1 MKKQYMIEEEWGG
14 GSASDVVHDG
24 MARSGTETDL
34 QAGELE
40 AAETDGAD
48 TTSHAD
54 GVEAQVEESKKRKSK
69 WGEAKKS
76 RWGNAQEE
84 AMAGNATID
93 RTGDVTAD
101 EGGSGEGERGRTR
114 RSRWSTETAAP
125 AQLSQQQVQET
136 LVLQMKLKQVNDRIS
151 TVSADAAR
159 READPNRSPSPP
171 PKYDAQGKRTN
182 TREVRMKES
191 LENERANIIESMM
204 KLNPAFQVPEGYV
217 KRKPSR
223 KLYIPTK
230 DYPGYNFI
238 GLIIGPRGNTQ
249 KRMERESG
257 CKIAIRGKGSVKE
270 GARRTRAT
278 DEEDDLHVYI
288 TGDTEEQVEIAAVQ
302 VKELLTPVDDE
313 KNAHKQKQLREL
325 ALINGTLRDDE
336 YCHVCGEKG
345 HRQFECPKRATIKGA
360 LEVRCLICGD
370 NSHPTRDCSR
380 RRAPPSAT
388 GAGGA
393 AADPTKSAVLDKE
406 YMSFMKELGGAPP
419 AGASFVRQAGQTQ
432 TPSAAAGGGAVPPQ
446 SSPTAPASAAPA
458 LGTQQQLGRAAS
470 PPQTF
475 SPYPAQMQ
483 AMQQQQQK
491 VAAQAAQ
498 AQQAQ
503 ATAAYY
509 ATYGYGQPQQSHAA
523 AAAAAYGQ
531 QPQNAAAQQQYY
543 MQYYAQQQA
552 ATQYQ
557 QAAMAASYGQ
567 QLGGMAMMQKYDDV
581 CCCIVVIQNNNDDE
595 CVSLVEIESGV
606 GSELGHVHIVGVFC
620 QPSCG
625 VVTLGVGI
633 ETWLWRGHYDGRL
646 KGCCCYFSAA

>member
-14 GSASDVVHDG
+14 TASDAQHDG
-24 MARSGTETDL
+24 VAPSGTET
-34 QAGELE
+34 ELSTGKSE

-48 TTSHAD
+48 TTPHAD
-54 GVEAQVEESKKRKSK
+54 GAEAEVEESKKRKSK

-84 AMAGNATID
+84 AMAGNANID
-93 RTGDVTAD
+93 RTGDVTAE
-101 EGGSGEGERGRTR
+101 EGGDGEGERGRKR
-114 RSRWSTETAAP
+114 RSRWSTETTAP

-136 LVLQMKLKQVNDRIS
+136 LVLQMKLKQINDRIS
-151 TVSADAAR
+151 TVPADAAR

-171 PKYDAQGKRTN
+171 PKYDSQGKRTN
-182 TREVRMKES
+182 TREVRMKEA
-191 LENERANIIESMM
+191 LENERASIIESMM

-223 KLYIPTK
+223 KLYIPIR
-230 DYPGYNFI
+230 DHPGYNFI

-288 TGDTEEQVEIAAVQ
+288 TGDTEEQVEIAAIQ
-302 VKELLTPVDDE
+302 VKELLTPVDDD

-345 HRQFECPKRATIKGA
+345 HRQFECPKRSTIKGA
-360 LEVRCLICGD
+360 LEIRCLICGD

-380 RRAPPSAT
+380 RRGPPSAS

-406 YMSFMKELGGAPP
+406 YMSFIKELGGAPP
-419 AGASFVRQAGQTQ
+419 TGASFVRQAGQTH
-432 TPSAAAGGGAVPPQ
+432 TPSAAAGGGTVLPQ
-446 SSPTAPASAAPA
+446 SSPAAPAASAPA

-470 PPQTF
+470 QPQSF

-483 AMQQQQQK
+483 AMQHQQQK

-509 ATYGYGQPQQSHAA
+509 AAYGYGQPQQSQ
-523 AAAAAYGQ
+523 AAYGQ
-531 QPQNAAAQQQYY
+531 QPQNATAQQQYY

-552 ATQYQ
+552 ATQQQ

-567 QLGGMAMMQKYDDV
+567 QPGGMAMMQKYDD
-581 CCCIVVIQNNNDDE
+581 CCCTVVQNNDD
-595 CVSLVEIESGV
+595 
-606 GSELGHVHIVGVFC
+606 
-620 QPSCG
+620 
-625 VVTLGVGI
+625 
-633 ETWLWRGHYDGRL
+633 
-646 KGCCCYFSAA
+646 

>member
-1 MKKQYMIEEEWGG
+1 MKKQYLVEEEWGG
-14 GSASDVVHDG
+14 TTSDTPHAGVVPNEAETEVLTG
-24 MARSGTETDL
+24 ETETT
-34 QAGELE
+34 
-40 AAETDGAD
+40 ETEGAD
-48 TTSHAD
+48 TIAHAD
-54 GVEAQVEESKKRKSK
+54 GGEAEVEESKKRKSK

-93 RTGDVTAD
+93 RTGDATTAEED
-101 EGGSGEGERGRTR
+101 GDGEGERGRKR
-114 RSRWSTETAAP
+114 RSRWSTETTAP

-136 LVLQMKLKQVNDRIS
+136 LVLQMKLKQVNDRIT
-151 TVSADAAR
+151 TVAADAVR

-171 PKYDAQGKRTN
+171 PKYDSEGKRTN
-182 TREVRMKES
+182 TREVRMKEA

-230 DYPGYNFI
+230 EHPGYNFI

-270 GARRTRAT
+270 GARRTRAA
-278 DEEDDLHVYI
+278 DEDDDLHVYI
-288 TGDTEEQVEIAAVQ
+288 TGDTEEQVEIAATE
-302 VKELLTPVDDE
+302 VKALLTPVDDD
-313 KNAHKQKQLREL
+313 KNSHKQKQLREL

-360 LEVRCLICGD
+360 LEIRCLICGD

-380 RRAPPSAT
+380 RRAPPTAS
-388 GAGGA
+388 GAGGTT
-393 AADPTKSAVLDKE
+393 ADPKKSAVLDKE
-406 YMSFMKELGGAPP
+406 YMSFINEIGGAPP
-419 AGASFVRQAGQTQ
+419 AGASFAQQAPQTR
-432 TPSAAAGGGAVPPQ
+432 TPSVAAVVDGTVPPPQ
-446 SSPTAPASAAPA
+446 SSPAAPPAAPA
-458 LGTQQQLGRAAS
+458 MGTQQQLGRTAPS
-470 PPQTF
+470 QTF
-475 SPYPAQMQ
+475 SPYPTQMQ
-483 AMQQQQQK
+483 AMQQQQN

-503 ATAAYY
+503 ATTAYY
-509 ATYGYGQPQQSHAA
+509 AAYGYGQPQQPQ
-523 AAAAAYGQ
+523 AAYGQ
-531 QPQNAAAQQQYY
+531 QPPQNASAQQQYY

-552 ATQYQ
+552 AQQQ

-567 QLGGMAMMQKYDDV
+567 QPGGMAAMQKYG
-581 CCCIVVIQNNNDDE
+581 CCIVFQNDD
-595 CVSLVEIESGV
+595 
-606 GSELGHVHIVGVFC
+606 
-620 QPSCG
+620 
-625 VVTLGVGI
+625 
-633 ETWLWRGHYDGRL
+633 DND
-646 KGCCCYFSAA
+646 